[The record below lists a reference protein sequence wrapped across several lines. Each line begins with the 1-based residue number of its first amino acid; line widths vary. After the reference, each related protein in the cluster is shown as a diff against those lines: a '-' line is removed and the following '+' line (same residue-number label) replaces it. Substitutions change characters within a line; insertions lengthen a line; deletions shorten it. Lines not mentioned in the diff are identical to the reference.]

1 MTRQQKEKTVSV
13 AKVIELSARSTD
25 SFEDAIQMAIG
36 KAGETVDNIEGAWVK
51 EQKVVV
57 ENGAITGY
65 DVNLK
70 ITFVVS

>member
-1 MTRQQKEKTVSV
+1 MSV
-13 AKVIELSARSTD
+13 AKVIELNARSTD
-25 SFEDAIQMAIG
+25 SFEDAIKEAIV

>member
-1 MTRQQKEKTVSV
+1 MSV

-25 SFEDAIQMAIG
+25 SFEDAIERAIG
-36 KAGETVDNIEGAWVK
+36 KAGETIDNIEGAWVK

-57 ENGAITGY
+57 ENGVITGY